1 MPPRFAFWTIIL
13 DNQPTAFRARERE
26 TLLPTLK
33 QLQSK
38 NPDAVM
44 KWFARGRLWESPED
58 ARRQQRISSRFRRA
72 RDRRGPEWRPG
83 GSQTDARVAP
93 TGQTSQP
100 QGHRRTSARSDAAA
114 KRRASFGLRERVSA
128 RTPGEPGGE
137 GGKKPRRSD

>member
-58 ARRQQRISSRFRRA
+58 ARRQPPIASRLRRE
-72 RDRRGPEWRPG
+72 RDRRGPDWRPG
-83 GSQTDARVAP
+83 GQHADPRRHP
-93 TGQTSQP
+93 KGRTSQP
-100 QGHRRTSARSDAAA
+100 RGPRRADLQSPAVANRREWRKPHESAR
-114 KRRASFGLRERVSA
+114 RE
-128 RTPGEPGGE
+128 TPGEPKGN
-137 GGKKPRRSD
+137 GGKKPRSSD

>member
-26 TLLPTLK
+26 TLLPTLR

-58 ARRQQRISSRFRRA
+58 ARRQPPITSHLRPD
-72 RDRRGPEWRPG
+72 RDRRGPDWRPG
-83 GSQTDARVAP
+83 GQHVDARL
-93 TGQTSQP
+93 
-100 QGHRRTSARSDAAA
+100 RS
-114 KRRASFGLRERVSA
+114 KGRKNQSEGPRRAGGRSPAVADRREWHEPHESQGRK
-128 RTPGEPGGE
+128 TPGGPRGNL
-137 GGKKPRRSD
+137 GKKPRRSD